1 MQLTAYAQSLVN
13 YVNTHT
19 RYGEIGSQVFLDE
32 CLEPNWRLMQEQ
44 PPINDVIISEG
55 GDDDE

>member
-13 YVNTHT
+13 YCMGNGFKTEVAATA
-19 RYGEIGSQVFLDE
+19 FLDS
-32 CLEPNWRLMQEQ
+32 CLEPLWYMMHEQ
-44 PPINDVIISEG
+44 PPINDVVISQG